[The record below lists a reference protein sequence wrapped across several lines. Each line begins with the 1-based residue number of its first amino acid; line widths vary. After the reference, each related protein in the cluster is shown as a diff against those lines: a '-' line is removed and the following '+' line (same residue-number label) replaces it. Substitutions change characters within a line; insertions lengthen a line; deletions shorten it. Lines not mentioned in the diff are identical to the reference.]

1 MSISNI
7 SRLIIFAATVAL
19 CLCCCSGNK
28 AERKSALAERRSP
41 IVAYCERIDYSDT
54 ASLHDKDKMDAIMAD
69 LVKLMMRS
77 DTTDTKKAL
86 AIFLKGLN
94 GDGMALREAAE
105 KADLYLNSPNS
116 PAKNETLYLI
126 FLRSMLDAPDLPEDV
141 AARIEDRIRRVCLN
155 RPGTKAKDFRFIDRD
170 GREGSLHSIDTQQ
183 TLLVFYDPECP
194 HCPEILERIA
204 KNKKVNA
211 AIEEGILMVVAVYA
225 EGKRNV
231 WEKTKRDLPENWTVA
246 YDLTGVLDEELYDL
260 PAMPYVFL
268 LDKHKKVLIKD
279 MPW

>member
-1 MSISNI
+1 MSISYI
-7 SRLIIFAATVAL
+7 FRLIISAAITSL

-28 AERKSALAERRSP
+28 AERKSALEQRRSP
-41 IVAYCERIDYSDT
+41 IVAFCEGIDYADT
-54 ASLHDKDKMDAIMAD
+54 ASLHDKDKMDARMAD

-86 AIFLKGLN
+86 AIFLMGLN
-94 GDGMALREAAE
+94 GDETALRTAAE

-116 PAKNETLYLI
+116 PAKDETLYLL
-126 FLRSMLDAPDLPEDV
+126 FLRSMLKAHDLPEDV
-141 AARIEDRIRRVCLN
+141 AARTKDRIFFASLN
-155 RPGTKAKDFRFIDRD
+155 RPGTKANDFNFIDRD
-170 GREGSLHSIDTQQ
+170 GLKNSLYSVGSEK
-183 TLLVFYDPECP
+183 TLLIFYDPECP

-211 AIEEGILMVVAVYA
+211 AIEEGSLQVVAVYA
-225 EGKRNV
+225 EGKRDV
-231 WEKTKRDLPENWTVA
+231 WDKTKRELPENWTVA

-268 LDKHKKVLIKD
+268 LDADKKVLIKD
-279 MPW
+279 MPF